1 MYRFDPRQFD
11 LCAWAR
17 WIAAG
22 RPLHFSLLGDSTTGK
37 AFQPHHKKTFRDDSP
52 LWHEHEHEIDEHV
65 DRLMR
70 IDSRLHGALSASE
83 RRLLLAATAPSGT
96 GHPLPLVERAKLA
109 GASPDQL
116 RAIRRRALALVG

>member
-37 AFQPHHKKTFRDDSP
+37 PFQPHHKRTYQTDSP

-70 IDSRLHGALSASE
+70 IDSRLHGALSQSE

-96 GHPLPLVERAKLA
+96 GSPMPLSERARLV
-109 GASPDQL
+109 GVSPDVL
-116 RAIRRRALALVG
+116 RGVRRRALQLID